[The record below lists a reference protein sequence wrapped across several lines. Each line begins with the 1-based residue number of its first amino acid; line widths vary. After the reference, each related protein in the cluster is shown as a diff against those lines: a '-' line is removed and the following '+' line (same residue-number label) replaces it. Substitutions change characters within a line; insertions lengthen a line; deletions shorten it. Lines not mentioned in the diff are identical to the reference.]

1 MITLEEAQ
9 QIVSAAA
16 QKAEEI
22 GQPMNVAVMDGGA
35 NLKAFARMEKAWLAS
50 IDIAINKA
58 YTSVALEVP
67 TGDLAE
73 MTQPGQPLYGIDATN
88 NGRIVIFGG
97 GIPLTR
103 DGEVVGAVGVSGGS
117 VDQDEEVAQA
127 GVQAF

>member
-127 GVQAF
+127 GVQVF

>member
-50 IDIAINKA
+50 IEIAINKA

>member
-1 MITLEEAQ
+1 VITLEEAQ

>member
-103 DGEVVGAVGVSGGS
+103 DGEVVGAIGVSGGS

-127 GVQAF
+127 GLQAF